1 MKIPSSSLTG
11 KSLVSIHD
19 LSIEEIIQIFDL
31 TAALKKE
38 TEPVKLLEGKILGMI
53 FEKPST
59 RTRVSFEAGI
69 YQLGGT
75 GIFLN
80 AGDLQLGRGET
91 IADTARVLSG
101 YVDIVMARTFEHSK
115 VTDLA
120 KYGTIP
126 VINGLTDLL
135 HPCQGLADMMTVLE
149 HKGRL
154 KDIRMTYIGDGN
166 NVTHS
171 LMFGA
176 AKVGMHLNVTT
187 PPGCE
192 PDEEIVKM
200 ARQDAEATGSQI
212 NITADPVESVKDVD
226 VIYTDVW
233 TSMGQEQ
240 DRDKKIKLLQPFQ
253 VNTAL
258 VKHAKDDCIVM
269 HCLPAHRGEEIT
281 DNVVDGPHSVV
292 FDEAENRLH
301 VQKAIMA
308 LLLARQP

>member
-1 MKIPSSSLTG
+1 
-11 KSLVSIHD
+11 
-19 LSIEEIIQIFDL
+19 
-31 TAALKKE
+31 
-38 TEPVKLLEGKILGMI
+38 
-53 FEKPST
+53 
-59 RTRVSFEAGI
+59 
-69 YQLGGT
+69 
-75 GIFLN
+75 
-80 AGDLQLGRGET
+80 
-91 IADTARVLSG
+91 
-101 YVDIVMARTFEHSK
+101 MARTFEHSK

-120 KYGTIP
+120 EYGTIP

-135 HPCQGLADMMTVLE
+135 HPCQGMADMMTILE

-154 KDIRMTYIGDGN
+154 KDISMTYIGDGN
-166 NVTHS
+166 NVAHS

-192 PDEEIVKM
+192 PDEEIVKI
-200 ARQDAEATGSQI
+200 AKADAEATGSQI
-212 NITADPVESVKDVD
+212 NVTTDPVESVKDVD

-240 DRDKKIKLLQPFQ
+240 DNDAKIKMLQPYQ

-258 VKHAKDDCIVM
+258 VNNAKDDCIVM

-292 FDEAENRLH
+292 LDEAENRMH

-308 LLLARQP
+308 LLLGN

>member
-1 MKIPSSSLTG
+1 MKIPSSTLTG
-11 KSLVSIHD
+11 KSLISIHD
-19 LSIEEIIQIFDL
+19 LSIEEINQVFDL
-31 TAALKKE
+31 TAALKSA
-38 TEPVKLLEGKILGMI
+38 TEPTRLLEGKILGMI

-80 AGDLQLGRGET
+80 ANDLQLGRGET
-91 IADTARVLSG
+91 IADTARVLSR
-101 YVDIVMARTFEHSK
+101 YVDIIMARTFEHSK

-120 KYGTIP
+120 QYGTIP

-135 HPCQGLADMMTVLE
+135 HPCQGMADMMTILE

-154 KDIRMTYIGDGN
+154 KNIQMTYIGDGN
-166 NVTHS
+166 NVAHS

-192 PDEEIVKM
+192 PDEKIVKM
-200 ARQDAEATGSQI
+200 AKADAEATGSRI
-212 NITADPVESVKDVD
+212 NITTDPVKSVKDVD

-233 TSMGQEQ
+233 TSMGQEK
-240 DRDKKIKLLQPFQ
+240 DNDAKIKMLQPYQ

-258 VKHAKDDCIVM
+258 VKNAKDDCIVM

-292 FDEAENRLH
+292 LDEAENRMH

-308 LLLARQP
+308 LLLGN